1 MLGSWSSAFLYAY
14 IGIFLLSWVNLITS
28 YKFLCPQFACWMLPP
43 LDAKPIS
50 EVFSLKFTY
59 SGEAH
64 KHSIT
69 PTYISSSEPYDNLI
83 IFFHIIEWILVISST
98 FHTLAGFIDSKTM
111 LGLIPLALKS
121 MWMGAGLFTFDGKN
135 ETLSFFAL
143 VTTYHFWKAE
153 CLMQI
158 IPASSTLQPKPWCLA
173 ERNEGSSLT

>member
-64 KHSIT
+64 KHFIT

-83 IFFHIIEWILVISST
+83 IFFHIIEWILVFGWFYWFKDNVGVDT
-98 FHTLAGFIDSKTM
+98 FGPKIYVNGSRSFYIWWQEWDIVIFCFGYHL
-111 LGLIPLALKS
+111 PLLKS
-121 MWMGAGLFTFDGKN
+121 WMRNANNSCKQH
-135 ETLSFFAL
+135 FA
-143 VTTYHFWKAE
+143 T
-153 CLMQI
+153 
-158 IPASSTLQPKPWCLA
+158 
-173 ERNEGSSLT
+173 